1 VQAHVIQALDL
12 TKRYGSTLALDRL
25 TVTIPEGSVFGLL
38 GPNGS
43 GKSTFIKL
51 LLGLIFADAGKVER
65 GGIAAHQF
73 GYLPER
79 PALPPRSRVAEVVE
93 LAGQLSGL
101 RGRRLRST
109 VDQHLVQV
117 GLSRMAGA
125 RIGTCSKGMLQRL
138 GLAVALVADPP
149 VVVLDEPMEG
159 LDPAWQK
166 TVRDLMVELN
176 RQGKTVVLSTHR
188 LSDVAQVCSHV
199 CILARGQLRR
209 AGALDS
215 VLPPR
220 QQVIIGVDRLSESLQ
235 ASLAS
240 LHPRVRVRPTSVA
253 LSGDALAYKADVLGT
268 LLSAGVDIQDLTQQ
282 RLSLEEV
289 YLEAVGA

>member
-1 VQAHVIQALDL
+1 MIQAVDL
-12 TKRYGSTLALDRL
+12 TKLYGPTLALDRL
-25 TVTIPEGSVFGLL
+25 TVTIPQGAVFGLL

-51 LLGLIFADAGKVER
+51 LLGLIFPDSGQLLR
-65 GGIAAHQF
+65 GDIASHQF

-79 PALPPRSRVAEVVE
+79 PALPPRSRVAEYLE
-93 LAGQLSGL
+93 LVGQLSGL
-101 RGRRLRST
+101 RGRRLRSA

-117 GLSRMAGA
+117 GLSRVAGA

-149 VVVLDEPMEG
+149 VIVLDEPMEG

-166 TVRDLMVELN
+166 TVRDMMAELN

-199 CILARGQLRR
+199 CILARGQLKR
-209 AGALDS
+209 AGALDM

-220 QQVIIGVDRLSESLQ
+220 RQVIIGVDQVPEALRVVLTGLHSEI
-235 ASLAS
+235 
-240 LHPRVRVRPTSVA
+240 RVRDTSIA
-253 LSGDALAYKADVLGT
+253 LTGEALAHKADVLGA
-268 LLSAGVDIQDLTQQ
+268 LLQAGVDIQDMTQQ

-289 YLEAVGA
+289 YLEAVSL

>member
-1 VQAHVIQALDL
+1 MIQTIDL
-12 TKRYGSTLALDRL
+12 TKRYGTTLALDRL
-25 TVTIPEGSVFGLL
+25 TVTVPEGAVFGLL

-51 LLGLIFADAGKVER
+51 LLGLIFPDAGTVER
-65 GGIAAHQF
+65 GGIASHQF

-79 PALPPRSRVAEVVE
+79 PALPPRAHVAEYLEMV
-93 LAGQLSGL
+93 GQLSGL

-109 VDQHLVQV
+109 IDQRLVQV
-117 GLSRMAGA
+117 GLSRVAGA
-125 RIGTCSKGMLQRL
+125 RIGACSKGMLQRL

-149 VVVLDEPMEG
+149 VIVLDEPMEG

-166 TVRDLMVELN
+166 TVRDLIGELN

-199 CILARGQLRR
+199 CILARGQLKRS
-209 AGALDS
+209 GALES

-220 QQVIIGVDRLSESLQ
+220 QQVIIGVDHVPAALRDVLTGFHQ
-235 ASLAS
+235 D
-240 LHPRVRVRPTSVA
+240 VRVRDTSIA
-253 LSGDALAYKADVLGT
+253 LSGGALAHKSDVLST
-268 LLSAGVDIQDLTQQ
+268 LLQAGVDIQDMTQQ
-282 RLSLEEV
+282 RLSLEEI
-289 YLEAVGA
+289 YLEAVGL